1 MQNLSQEGD
10 IGKSCPINEF
20 EKTNISDS
28 VLNGDAHET
37 IEDEQKIWRDLKSPL
52 MSPFHYDNSDSILN
66 CITDFFSQ
74 SEDMYTNKTEK
85 MDTLLYTENCQA
97 SLSKDSF
104 GRVGI
109 LNSSFDFDSNMGLP
123 SSDCLYS
130 NVQTLNPRLIEQNF
144 EDEIPL
150 TKSFNTP
157 EFNFEEK
164 TTESNDNLENALSE
178 KDKELYSNQNHFVNS
193 NIDMIG
199 FELNT
204 NREAAFEFPSPI
216 KSIPSFSSQSTNL
229 VNSDNIFSEE
239 KESFPRCSL
248 SSSIDKFN
256 TGNVIEK
263 FYIFQE
269 KNTTN
274 QTQLLNNIKNQ
285 DLPEICTSNNIPS
298 NKSMNSVLN
307 QQEDDVQLSQKYTSV
322 EFVTSPLITK
332 ESLNS
337 CDLLS
342 STDLLCNTDIT
353 SQCIEQQDESSL
365 GQRNIQKSMQDNCEE
380 KQKHTT
386 KHKIE
391 ISAQSRSSKRTLRC
405 KKKTKVKKEENK
417 LLSST
422 VQSNQNELSLRC
434 SQITIINSLNYQDMQ
449 NTCESPQSTF
459 HMLHCQT
466 SPKNINNQLTCESV
480 QQLNVSQQQ
489 QTLLNFHEDSMVDT
503 IYREESTSHNQCIM
517 EDNILE
523 DSRISSVLEK
533 SHIPEDKSCFKIS
546 ERNMNIDADITKANL
561 TTDKDITVSNIKCT
575 KSLQN
580 STKEQT
586 TSDEDIPLK
595 KRKLNSKY
603 SSSLKANTIVRPINQ
618 QNVQKNMFLE
628 RKVTILLTFS
638 IIYFFFLKYTS
649 NIISFYYNF
658 KILNI

>member
-1 MQNLSQEGD
+1 
-10 IGKSCPINEF
+10 
-20 EKTNISDS
+20 
-28 VLNGDAHET
+28 
-37 IEDEQKIWRDLKSPL
+37 
-52 MSPFHYDNSDSILN
+52 
-66 CITDFFSQ
+66 
-74 SEDMYTNKTEK
+74 MYTNKTEE
-85 MDTLLYTENCQA
+85 MFTLLDTENCQA

-104 GRVGI
+104 ERVGI
-109 LNSSFDFDSNMGLP
+109 LNSSSFDFDSNMGLP
-123 SSDCLYS
+123 SNDCLYS

-150 TKSFNTP
+150 TKNFNTS

-164 TTESNDNLENALSE
+164 TTENNDLENIFSE
-178 KDKELYSNQNHFVNS
+178 KDKELYSNQNHFANS

-204 NREAAFEFPSPI
+204 NTEAVLEFPSPI

-229 VNSDNIFSEE
+229 VNPDNIFFEE
-239 KESFPRCSL
+239 RESFPKCSL

-274 QTQLLNNIKNQ
+274 QTQLLNNIKNRG
-285 DLPEICTSNNIPS
+285 LPEICTSNNIPS
-298 NKSMNSVLN
+298 NESMNSVLN

-322 EFVTSPLITK
+322 ELVTSPLITK

-342 STDLLCNTDIT
+342 STDLSCNTDIT

-365 GQRNIQKSMQDNCEE
+365 EQRNTQKSMQDNCKE
-380 KQKHTT
+380 KQKHIT

-405 KKKTKVKKEENK
+405 KKKTKVKKEKNE
-417 LLSST
+417 LLLPT
-422 VQSNQNELSLRC
+422 VQSNQNELNLRC
-434 SQITIINSLNYQDMQ
+434 SQITIINSLNYQNVQ

-459 HMLHCQT
+459 YTSQCQI
-466 SPKNINNQLTCESV
+466 SPKNVNNQLTCGSV

-489 QTLLNFHEDSMVDT
+489 RILLNLHEDSMMDT
-503 IYREESTSHNQCIM
+503 IYREESTLQNQCIM
-517 EDNILE
+517 EDDILE

-546 ERNMNIDADITKANL
+546 EKNMNIDTDITKANF
-561 TTDKDITVSNIKCT
+561 TTDKDITEVSSILKCT
-575 KSLQN
+575 KSLPNIDVQN

-603 SSSLKANTIVRPINQ
+603 SSSLKANTIVSPINQ

-628 RKVTILLTFS
+628 RKVIILRCF
-638 IIYFFFLKYTS
+638 
-649 NIISFYYNF
+649 
-658 KILNI
+658 

>member
-10 IGKSCPINEF
+10 IGKSRLINEF

-28 VLNGDAHET
+28 VLNGDAQET

-74 SEDMYTNKTEK
+74 SEDVYTNKTEE
-85 MDTLLYTENCQA
+85 MYTLLDTENCQA

-104 GRVGI
+104 GRVEI

-123 SSDCLYS
+123 SSDYLYS

-144 EDEIPL
+144 EDEIPP
-150 TKSFNTP
+150 TKNFNTS

-164 TTESNDNLENALSE
+164 TTENNDLESTLSE
-178 KDKELYSNQNHFVNS
+178 KDKELYSNQNHFANS
-193 NIDMIG
+193 NIDMIE

-204 NREAAFEFPSPI
+204 DTEAAFEFPSPI

-229 VNSDNIFSEE
+229 VNPDNIFSEE
-239 KESFPRCSL
+239 RESFPKCSL

-269 KNTTN
+269 KNTIN
-274 QTQLLNNIKNQ
+274 QTQLLNNIKKRG
-285 DLPEICTSNNIPS
+285 LPEIFTSNNIPS
-298 NKSMNSVLN
+298 NESMNSVLN
-307 QQEDDVQLSQKYTSV
+307 QQEDDQLSQKYTSV
-322 EFVTSPLITK
+322 ELVTSPLITK

-342 STDLLCNTDIT
+342 STDLSCNTDIT
-353 SQCIEQQDESSL
+353 SQCIEQQDKSSL
-365 GQRNIQKSMQDNCEE
+365 EQRNTQKSMQDNCEE
-380 KQKHTT
+380 KQKHIT

-391 ISAQSRSSKRTLRC
+391 ISAQSRSSKRTLKC
-405 KKKTKVKKEENK
+405 KKKTKVKKEKNE
-417 LLSST
+417 LLSPT
-422 VQSNQNELSLRC
+422 VQPNQNELSLRC

-459 HMLHCQT
+459 YTSQCET
-466 SPKNINNQLTCESV
+466 SPKNVNNQLTCGSV
-480 QQLNVSQQQ
+480 QQLNVSQQ
-489 QTLLNFHEDSMVDT
+489 TLLNLHEDSMDT
-503 IYREESTSHNQCIM
+503 IYREESTLQNQCIM

-533 SHIPEDKSCFKIS
+533 SHIPEDKFCFKIS
-546 ERNMNIDADITKANL
+546 ERTDTAKANL
-561 TTDKDITVSNIKCT
+561 TTDKNITEVSSIIKCT
-575 KSLQN
+575 KSLPNIDVQLQN

-603 SSSLKANTIVRPINQ
+603 SSSLKANTIVSPMNQ
-618 QNVQKNMFLE
+618 QNLQKNMCLE
-628 RKVTILLTFS
+628 RKVTILLMFS
-638 IIYFFFLKYTS
+638 IIYFFLEIYFK
-649 NIISFYYNF
+649 YNF
-658 KILNI
+658 FLL